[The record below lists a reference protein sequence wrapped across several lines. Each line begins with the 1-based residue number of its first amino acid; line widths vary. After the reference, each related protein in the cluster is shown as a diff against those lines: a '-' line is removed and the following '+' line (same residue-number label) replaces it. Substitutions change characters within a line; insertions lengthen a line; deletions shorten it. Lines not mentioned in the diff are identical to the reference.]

1 MSALSPAQAD
11 TPRSTGFL
19 LLFALANA
27 GGVIGYLPLLSIL
40 LPARIGTIAGDARL
54 DLFTVT
60 VIAGA
65 AAASLSNIAF
75 GWLSDRSGGR
85 RRWVA
90 LGLALTA
97 ASYVAVA
104 LATTPLAI
112 VLAIMA
118 FQIAINALL
127 APFLAIMA
135 DEIPDS
141 QKGVAGGLLAF
152 AAPVASAL
160 GALLVLS
167 PFTDTTRYL
176 LIPAA
181 VALCV
186 VPMLRTKPRLLA
198 AQTVAQTRSS
208 PRDLA
213 IAWGSRLLIQ
223 ISGAVLSLYCFYY
236 FQSVGAHPDL
246 DARVA
251 QVLTVAY
258 TLALPIAV
266 LSGRLSD
273 RIGRRKPFLLGA
285 AFAAAL
291 GLAGM
296 AATRDFGFAA
306 LCFGLFQIGSAVFLA
321 LHSAFAT
328 QLLPNPQH
336 RGRYLGLLNLTN
348 TLPSLLGPLLAWT
361 LATPQDFGAVMLAL
375 AALAICGGLLILFIR
390 EA

>member
-1 MSALSPAQAD
+1 MSAPPSPPAD
-11 TPRSTGFL
+11 TPRSTAFL

-27 GGVIGYLPLLSIL
+27 GAVISYLPLLTLL
-40 LPARIGTIAGDARL
+40 LPARIGEIAGDTRL

-75 GWLSDRSGGR
+75 GWLSDLYGNR
-85 RRWVA
+85 RHWVG
-90 LGLALTA
+90 LGVALTA
-97 ASYVAVA
+97 ASYAAVA
-104 LATTPLAI
+104 MANSPFTI

-118 FQIAINALL
+118 FQIAVNALI
-127 APFLAIMA
+127 APLLAIIA

-141 QKGVAGGLLAF
+141 QKGMAGGLLAF
-152 AAPVASAL
+152 AAPVASAA
-160 GALLVLS
+160 GALLVSLTMS
-167 PFTDTTRYL
+167 DTTRL
-176 LIPAA
+176 MLIPAA
-181 VALCV
+181 AALCV
-186 VPMLRTKPRLLA
+186 VPLLRTRPRLLA
-198 AQTVAQTRSS
+198 AQPMAQALSS

-213 IAWGSRLLIQ
+213 IAWGARLLIQ

-236 FQSVGAHPDL
+236 FGSLGARPDL
-246 DARVA
+246 APRVA
-251 QVLTVAY
+251 QVLTIAYVLSLPVA
-258 TLALPIAV
+258 L

-273 RIGRRKPFLLGA
+273 RIGRRKPFLLA
-285 AFAAAL
+285 AALAAAL

-296 AATRDFGFAA
+296 AATRDFGIAS

-336 RGRYLGLLNLTN
+336 RGRDLGLLNLTN

-375 AALAICGGLLILFIR
+375 AGLAICGGLLILAIR
-390 EA
+390 E